1 MSTSSSGILLLF
13 PSRDSASA
21 TSQLP
26 SDSRRNLVD
35 GLFGDLE
42 TGPPPVWWIVAGTAE
57 KIGSKSG
64 KGTDLNRVDVEE
76 LVQGRTPQTCS
87 ESHHLRGR
95 IRRRPQS
102 MSSEVEAMSVRQD
115 PP

>member
-1 MSTSSSGILLLF
+1 VSTSSSGILLLF

-57 KIGSKSG
+57 KIGSRSG
-64 KGTDLNRVDVEE
+64 KGTDLNRVHVDE
-76 LVQGRTPQTCS
+76 LVQGRTPPNEFRVTS
-87 ESHHLRGR
+87 S
-95 IRRRPQS
+95 RPS
-102 MSSEVEAMSVRQD
+102 RTPAPNDVFRS
-115 PP
+115 